1 MCNYTWDDYRVVS
14 IFVTIVV
21 YSQYSFLVEGN
32 LEKFLIKLQEKENNI
47 QEVDRKR
54 DLADMRAY
62 ILVRR
67 LK

>member
-1 MCNYTWDDYRVVS
+1 MVS

>member
-54 DLADMRAY
+54 DLADMTAY

>member
-1 MCNYTWDDYRVVS
+1 MVG

-62 ILVRR
+62 ILVRHI
-67 LK
+67 K

>member
-1 MCNYTWDDYRVVS
+1 MVS

-62 ILVRR
+62 ILVRHI
-67 LK
+67 K

>member
-1 MCNYTWDDYRVVS
+1 MCNYTLDDYRVVS

>member
-14 IFVTIVV
+14 IFVTVVV

-32 LEKFLIKLQEKENNI
+32 LKKFLIKLQEKENNI

>member
-1 MCNYTWDDYRVVS
+1 MVG

-21 YSQYSFLVEGN
+21 YCHFSFLVEGN

-62 ILVRR
+62 ILVRHI
-67 LK
+67 K

>member
-1 MCNYTWDDYRVVS
+1 MVS
-14 IFVTIVV
+14 IVTVVV

-32 LEKFLIKLQEKENNI
+32 LKKFLIKLQEKENNI
-47 QEVDRKR
+47 QEADRKR

>member
-14 IFVTIVV
+14 IFVTVVV

-32 LEKFLIKLQEKENNI
+32 LEKFLIKLQGKENNI

>member
-1 MCNYTWDDYRVVS
+1 MVS
-14 IFVTIVV
+14 IFVTVVV

-54 DLADMRAY
+54 DLADMRPY

-67 LK
+67 IK

>member
-32 LEKFLIKLQEKENNI
+32 LEKFLIKLPEKENNI

>member
-14 IFVTIVV
+14 IFVTVVV

-32 LEKFLIKLQEKENNI
+32 LKKFLIKLQEKENNI

-54 DLADMRAY
+54 DLADMKAY

>member
-14 IFVTIVV
+14 IFVTVVV

-54 DLADMRAY
+54 DLADMKAY

>member
-1 MCNYTWDDYRVVS
+1 MVS
-14 IFVTIVV
+14 IFVTVVV

-67 LK
+67 IK